1 MIQKV
6 TEISPPRALF
16 RTLSFRGSV
25 VVRVAH
31 DYAAERVVLCLDL
44 LNYNHVGYD
53 SACDPE
59 MLAGELSF
67 EGVSVLELDPADALS
82 PLPDGGGAEVLRLDV
97 DEERG
102 GCPVVTLVLQ
112 RADYVTHEN
121 VTLVALFHVASVAWR
136 PSEC

>member
-6 TEISPPRALF
+6 IEASPPRALF
-16 RTLSFRGSV
+16 QTLSFQGGV

-31 DYAAERVVLCLDL
+31 DCAAERVVLCLDL
-44 LNYNHVGYD
+44 LNYKQAGYD
-53 SACDPE
+53 FACDPE

-67 EGVSVLELDPADALS
+67 EGVSVLELNPADALS
-82 PLPDGGGAEVLRLDV
+82 PLPEGGDAEVFRLNAS
-97 DEERG
+97 EERG
-102 GCPVVTLVLQ
+102 GLAVVALVLQ

-121 VTLVALFHVASVAWR
+121 VTLVARFHAASVAWR